1 MILVVVTQVDD
12 SVSLVDAI
20 DGDAFH
26 GTAWFGLQDRD
37 VEEGFSIAI
46 VKFE

>member
-12 SVSLVDAI
+12 SVRLVDAI

-26 GTAWFGLQDRD
+26 GTAWFGLQDGD
-37 VEEGFSIAI
+37 VEERLSVAI
-46 VKFE
+46 VELE